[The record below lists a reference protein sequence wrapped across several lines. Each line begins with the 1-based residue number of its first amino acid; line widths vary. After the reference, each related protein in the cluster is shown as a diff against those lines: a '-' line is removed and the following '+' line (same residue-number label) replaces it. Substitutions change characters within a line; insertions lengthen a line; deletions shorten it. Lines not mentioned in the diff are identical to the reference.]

1 MTDARHGAVAGRGD
15 SIVAPALTSPDGAA
29 ALAASPVSGET
40 ARRLPS
46 PIDGRALLGFFL
58 PIALALLWE
67 AAVRLHLA
75 EGRLVPPP
83 SRIFATLRDL
93 AATGELWSHVWA
105 TSWRVAVGFAIGAV
119 AGILLGALSG
129 ASGSVRRLL
138 DPTLQAL
145 RAIPSIAWVPLFILW
160 LGIFEA
166 SKVALIAVGVFFPV
180 YLGVAGAILSVDRKL
195 VEVGHV
201 FRLSRVQLARRI
213 LLPAVLPEA
222 VIALRSGLGLGFM
235 FVVAAEFM
243 GASEGLGYL
252 LVDGQQ
258 MGKPDQILAAII
270 AFALLGKAAD
280 TVLVLA
286 TNPLVRWQDTSRERL

>member
-1 MTDARHGAVAGRGD
+1 VTTETLP
-15 SIVAPALTSPDGAA
+15 SSPADAA
-29 ALAASPVSGET
+29 ALPASPPPGK
-40 ARRLPS
+40 RLAADP
-46 PIDGRALLGFFL
+46 RVLLGFLL
-58 PIALALLWE
+58 PVFAALAWE
-67 AAVRLHLA
+67 GAVRSGLA

-83 SRIFATLRDL
+83 SRILTALQAL
-93 AATGELWSHVWA
+93 AETGELWTHVWA
-105 TSWRVAVGFAIGAV
+105 TLWRVVAGFAIGAA
-119 AGILLGALSG
+119 AGIALGALSG
-129 ASGSVRRLL
+129 SVETLRRLL

-180 YLGVAGAILSVDRKL
+180 YLGVVDAILSVDRKL
-195 VEVGHV
+195 VEVGRA
-201 FRLSRVQLARRI
+201 FRLSRPALARRI
-213 LLPAVLPEA
+213 LLPAVLPSTL
-222 VIALRSGLGLGFM
+222 VALRSGLGLGFM

-270 AFALLGKAAD
+270 AFALLGKACD
-280 TVLVLA
+280 SLLVWS
-286 TNPLVRWQDTSRERL
+286 TRPLVGWQDTARTRL